1 MENKAKRNAY
11 LILILIFLIYVVS
24 GSSVALLGSAW
35 PAINVDIGVP
45 ISWQSIIIVTT
56 YVAATIGAAT
66 AQHLLARFRT
76 WAPATVGVLIVVAA
90 IFWFSAAHI
99 FVILPIAGALIGYI
113 FGVHGAI
120 ANSYV
125 TKHYK
130 AMWISWLHCFFSLGG
145 VLGPAIISYFI
156 ISSGSWRMGYQA
168 VASIHAAIF
177 VLLLISFPLWSVH
190 GPVLPSRKKTEG
202 SESVVPS
209 DTKTISNSKLIK
221 LPGGK
226 SIPATMFF
234 YCSFETTFCLWAA
247 SYLTEDK
254 GLSPGVAAAMMA
266 VFFSSQVVSRIIT
279 GFLSAKISDRMIVR
293 VAMIVIVLGIISF
306 YLSSGTFIAISIV
319 ILGISTGPAFPF
331 LIHEV
336 PSIVGNENAQGVIG
350 LQLAAGNI
358 GVAFIPMLMGFFVES
373 VGFVAFP
380 VLLLVLIGGALLIK
394 SFQDSAAK
402 KRESIQ

>member
-1 MENKAKRNAY
+1 MDNKAKRNAY

-56 YVAATIGAAT
+56 YVAASTGAAT
-66 AQHLLARFRT
+66 AQHVLARFRT
-76 WAPATVGVLIVVAA
+76 WAPATFGVLIVAA
-90 IFWFSAAHI
+90 AVFLFSVSHI
-99 FVILPIAGALIGYI
+99 FAVLPVAGALIGYT

-125 TKHYK
+125 TKNYK

-156 ISSGSWRMGYQA
+156 INSGSWRMGYQA
-168 VASIHAAIF
+168 VASIHAVIF

-190 GPVLPSRKKTEG
+190 GHVLPSRKK
-202 SESVVPS
+202 SEVSALETSS
-209 DTKTISNSKLIK
+209 DTKTISNSKLIR

-226 SIPATMFF
+226 TIPATMFF

-254 GLSPGVAAAMMA
+254 ALSPGVAAAMMA
-266 VFFSSQVVSRIIT
+266 VFFSSQVVSRIVT

-293 VAMIVIVLGIISF
+293 IAMIIIVLGIIAF
-306 YLSSGTFIAISIV
+306 HLSSGIFITISIV
-319 ILGISTGPAFPF
+319 ILGISTGPGFPF

-336 PSIVGNENAQGVIG
+336 PSIVGEKNAQGVIG
-350 LQLAAGNI
+350 LQLAFGNI

-373 VGFVAFP
+373 VGFAAFP
-380 VLLLVLIGGALLIK
+380 VLLLVLICGALLVK
-394 SFQDSAAK
+394 SVQDRAAM
-402 KRESIQ
+402 KRESLQ